1 MRIGEVIGKLTLS
14 DCHPSL
20 VGARW
25 AIAVPLT
32 LDEIGNQTQGQSEP
46 FVVYDELM
54 AHEDA
59 KVAISEG
66 AEAAAPFHPDTK
78 PIDAYIAA
86 ILDHIEVINPNS

>member
-14 DCHPSL
+14 ECHPSL

-25 AIAVPLT
+25 AVVVPLM
-32 LDEIGNQTQGQSEP
+32 LEGINDSTQGRGEP
-46 FVVYDELM
+46 IVVYDELM

-59 KVAISEG
+59 KIAISEG

-78 PIDAYIAA
+78 PIDAYNAA
-86 ILDHIEVINPNS
+86 ILDHIEVI